1 LQALV
6 LKAGQDSAHEIAL
19 HGVWFQN
26 DECGFHGISFVVEV
40 VGEQMVAKKFALKEF
55 QANDFQ
61 ENALWIAQASR
72 RNSTFALS

>member
-6 LKAGQDSAHEIAL
+6 LKAGQDSTHEIAL

-26 DECGFHGISFVVEV
+26 DQCGFHGISFVFEV
-40 VGEQMVAKKFALKEF
+40 VREQMVTKKNVLKEF
-55 QANDFQ
+55 LTNHFQ

-72 RNSTFALS
+72 RNGTFALS